1 MKEMGRQGRNHKQ
14 LLDNIN
20 EKKILEIST
29 DRNLWKSRFRKSY
42 GLDVRQTA

>member
-20 EKKILEIST
+20 EKKILEIEGGST
-29 DRNLWKSRFRKSY
+29 RSQSVEKSLQKKLWS
-42 GLDVRQTA
+42 